1 MDPIEI
7 PLRELNRMN
16 PPSSSRLLAP
26 RLVPAFVLLAL
37 ALGGCNAPPSAKS
50 VQRLMN
56 GDPARSQAT
65 QSSVV
70 DGARDL
76 AESRD
81 DLLDRLERR
90 APPPSPEPL
99 VPDDSPMNRKRIGI
113 SMQNARI
120 GQLLWILSTEFKI
133 SLAVDPAVLEMPQ
146 VASLHLQQVTGR
158 DALAH
163 ILRVFD
169 VHGNLGKDNVL
180 VVHMDEER
188 VFDLS
193 MLIGRS
199 TLELNGGGDV
209 FGSGK
214 DGGSGLKSSLTIK
227 SDLGDKGDGFDYIA
241 KSVDAILGGAAGA
254 ASAAAPTDGREK
266 PRTSINRSNG
276 TLYVRARPSIVQSV
290 EKIVAQESS
299 FRQKQIQIDAQL
311 IDVQLNDS
319 SEFGI
324 DWNAFGSRFT
334 ASAGTGSIGIGGAST
349 TTAAR
354 VLPGSRAV
362 TIPAQTIGSSGSTS
376 GGIGY
381 RSNHFSIAL
390 NALKSFGA
398 VRVLSNPSVLV
409 RNGMPAY
416 LSVGNSIRYVQKI
429 TNTVNNTNSA
439 STTSVDVV
447 TDSIFSGVV
456 VGVSAVVKKN
466 GLIELFIHPSQTQV
480 NENSLALVDVGAGN
494 RVTLPRVST
503 KGIAT
508 TLNIQDGDT
517 VVIGGLI
524 DQQRGGVGG
533 SVPGLGEVPAVG
545 KLFTSDQSVDNAR
558 ELVVVLRARAL

>member
-1 MDPIEI
+1 MTTQNAPIPRTLIRTATAVAIAMLLSSCSAPSRQTSVGQLGKRDPVQEAAIRASVADGS
-7 PLRELNRMN
+7 RELA
-16 PPSSSRLLAP
+16 S
-26 RLVPAFVLLAL
+26 
-37 ALGGCNAPPSAKS
+37 
-50 VQRLMN
+50 
-56 GDPARSQAT
+56 ARSE
-65 QSSVV
+65 
-70 DGARDL
+70 L
-76 AESRD
+76 
-81 DLLDRLERR
+81 LERIEQR
-90 APPPSPEPL
+90 APVPLVESL

-133 SLAVDPAVLEMPQ
+133 SLAVDPAVLDMTQ
-146 VASLHLQQVTGR
+146 LASLHLQQVTGTE
-158 DALAH
+158 ALKH
-163 ILRVFD
+163 ILNVFD
-169 VHGNLGKDNVL
+169 VYGRVGKDNVL

-214 DGGSGLKSSLTIK
+214 DASNGLKSSLTIK
-227 SDLGDKGDGFDYIA
+227 SDLGDKGDGFEYIS
-241 KSVDAILGGAAGA
+241 KSVEAIIGGTNAAPG
-254 ASAAAPTDGREK
+254 AAPTDGREK
-266 PRTSINRSNG
+266 PRTAINRSSG
-276 TLYVRARPSIVQSV
+276 TLYVRARPSIVQSI
-290 EKIVAQESS
+290 EKLVFQESS
-299 FRQKQIQIDAQL
+299 FRQKQIQIEAQL
-311 IDVQLNDS
+311 IDVQLNDG

-324 DWNAFGSRFT
+324 DWNVFGSRIV
-334 ASAGTGSIGIGGAST
+334 ASGGRSGIGIGAGAT
-349 TTAAR
+349 TTAAS
-354 VLPGSRAV
+354 VLPNGRSV
-362 TIPAQTIGSSGSTS
+362 TIPGQTIGSTSFTS

-381 RSNHFSIAL
+381 RSNHFAIAV

-416 LSVGNSIRYVQKI
+416 LSVGDSIRYVQKI
-429 TNTVNNTNSA
+429 TSTVNNTNSA

-447 TDSIFSGVV
+447 TDSVFSGVV

-480 NENSLALVDVGAGN
+480 SAASLDLVPVGGGN
-494 RVTLPRVST
+494 MVSLPIVST
-503 KGIAT
+503 KGLST

-524 DQQRGGVGG
+524 DRQKGG
-533 SVPGLGEVPAVG
+533 SGGAVPGLGDIPTVG
-545 KLFTSDQSVDNAR
+545 KLFSSDRTVDSAR
-558 ELVVVLRARAL
+558 ELVVVLRARAM

>member
-1 MDPIEI
+1 M
-7 PLRELNRMN
+7 
-16 PPSSSRLLAP
+16 A
-26 RLVPAFVLLAL
+26 
-37 ALGGCNAPPSAKS
+37 
-50 VQRLMN
+50 
-56 GDPARSQAT
+56 
-65 QSSVV
+65 
-70 DGARDL
+70 DGAREL
-76 AESRD
+76 ADART

-90 APPPSPEPL
+90 TPAPLKEDI

-113 SMQNARI
+113 SMQNARL

-158 DALAH
+158 EALAH

-169 VHGNLGKDNVL
+169 VHGSLGKDNVL

-227 SDLGDKGDGFDYIA
+227 SDLGDKGDGFEYIA
-241 KSVDAILGGAAGA
+241 KSVESIVGSTTAN
-254 ASAAAPTDGREK
+254 SAAPTDGREK
-266 PRTSINRSNG
+266 PRTSINRASG
-276 TLYVRARPSIVQSV
+276 TLYVRARPSVVQSI
-290 EKIVAQESS
+290 EKIVFQESS

-311 IDVQLNDS
+311 IDVQLNDA

-324 DWNAFGSRFT
+324 DWNVFGSRIM
-334 ASAGTGSIGIGGAST
+334 ASAGTGAIGIAGGESS
-349 TTAAR
+349 TAAH
-354 VLPGSRAV
+354 VLPNGRAV
-362 TIPAQTIGSSGSTS
+362 SIPAQSIGTTGSTS

-416 LSVGNSIRYVQKI
+416 LSVGDSSRYVQKI
-429 TNTVNNTNSA
+429 TSTGNNTNSA

-456 VGVSAVVKKN
+456 VGVSAVVKQN

-480 NENSLALVDVGAGN
+480 SRSSLDLVPVGGGN
-494 RVTLPRVST
+494 MVTLPIVST

-524 DQQRGGVGG
+524 DQQKGGNGG
-533 SVPGLGEVPAVG
+533 AVPGLSDIPTVG
-545 KLFTSDQSVDNAR
+545 KLFTSDRSVDNAR
-558 ELVVVLRARAL
+558 ELVVVLRARAM

>member
-1 MDPIEI
+1 
-7 PLRELNRMN
+7 MN
-16 PPSSSRLLAP
+16 LPSIRCPSMPRLAP
-26 RLVPAFVLLAL
+26 AVVVLAMLL
-37 ALGGCNAPPSAKS
+37 HGCSAPPSAKS
-50 VQRLMN
+50 VQRLMKA
-56 GDPARSQAT
+56 DPARSEAT

-70 DGARDL
+70 EGAREL
-76 AESRD
+76 AESRN
-81 DLLDRLERR
+81 DLLERLERR
-90 APPPSPEPL
+90 APVVPPDTI
-99 VPDDSPMNRKRIGI
+99 VPVDSPMNRKRIGI

-120 GQLLWILSTEFKI
+120 GQLLWILSTEYKI

-158 DALAH
+158 EALAH

-169 VHGNLGKDNVL
+169 VHGSLGKDNVL

-209 FGSGK
+209 FGNGK

-241 KSVDAILGGAAGA
+241 KSVDAILGNSTGTA
-254 ASAAAPTDGREK
+254 AAAPTDGREK

-276 TLYVRARPSIVQSV
+276 TLYVRARPSIVQSI
-290 EKIVAQESS
+290 EKVVAQESS

-311 IDVQLNDS
+311 IDVQLNDA

-324 DWNAFGSRFT
+324 DWNVFGSRIT

-349 TTAAR
+349 TTAAH
-354 VLPGSRAV
+354 VLPGSRSV
-362 TIPAQTIGSSGSTS
+362 TIPAQTIGTTGSTS

-381 RSNHFSIAL
+381 RSNHFSIAV
-390 NALKSFGA
+390 NALKTFGA

-429 TNTVNNTNSA
+429 VNTVNNTNSA

-456 VGVSAVVKKN
+456 VGVSAVVKQN

-480 NENSLALVDVGAGN
+480 SETSLELVDVGAGN
-494 RVTLPRVST
+494 KVTLPRVST

-524 DQQRGGVGG
+524 DQQRGGSGG
-533 SVPGLGEVPAVG
+533 SVPGLGDVPAVG
-545 KLFTSDQSVDNAR
+545 KLFTSDNSVDNAR